1 MRVFLAAV
9 MIVALAGPAFAQDTH
24 VPRYGEQKAKSPEE
38 IEAEKEADK
47 AYQRSLGNIPDK
59 GPADPWGNVRSDTA
73 PKPAAKAAP
82 VKRAKAASTA
92 K

>member
-9 MIVALAGPAFAQDTH
+9 MIVSLAGPAFAQSTH
-24 VPRYGEQKAKSPEE
+24 VPQYGEQTKKSPQE
-38 IEAEKEADK
+38 IAAEKEADK

-59 GPADPWGNVRSDTA
+59 GPADPWGNMRSDSA
-73 PKPAAKAAP
+73 PKPVAKVAP
-82 VKRAKAASTA
+82 AKRAKTDSAA